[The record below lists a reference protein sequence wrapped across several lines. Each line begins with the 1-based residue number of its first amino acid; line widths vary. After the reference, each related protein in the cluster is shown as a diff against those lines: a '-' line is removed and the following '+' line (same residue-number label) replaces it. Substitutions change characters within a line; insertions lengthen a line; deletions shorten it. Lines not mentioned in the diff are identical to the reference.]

1 MRSKTKPQIWMKT
14 RQVTQL
20 IQKEKKNINKHGL
33 LKFTRT
39 QETIYNSKSCNRI
52 VTTFF
57 FSFRVLEISD
67 RYENTDFMSALQFV
81 LRQNENF

>member
-39 QETIYNSKSCNRI
+39 QETIFGPFGLYYYNSKNCNRI
-52 VTTFF
+52 VTTFL
-57 FSFRVLEISD
+57 FSFRVLE
-67 RYENTDFMSALQFV
+67 F
-81 LRQNENF
+81 